1 MQESIKAR
9 ISNQMFH
16 SEKITNSVRH
26 FSLLLCP
33 FFLCPLFP
41 FPPFFCGGGGEGGGG
56 ATSQLIWG
64 ARKFLV
70 KRGVITYYRSD
81 QWNPTS
87 PPSPIKSEQ
96 SPKYCKSKFTV
107 FSLLTPGPE

>member
-9 ISNQMFH
+9 ISNRMFQ

-41 FPPFFCGGGGEGGGG
+41 FPPFFVEGEGGGG

-81 QWNPTS
+81 QWNPTG
-87 PPSPIKSEQ
+87 PPSPIKSER